1 MSLAYVN
8 PTFKGT
14 IFENIK
20 ERGATIGGK
29 FGKMVCDKSE
39 ILLHDMLAEYHIS
52 CGVIDGV
59 EVDEEGNIISIYE
72 CGSGIHLGKKLDWDH
87 FNKIFGKYVFSKE
100 VWTDH
105 LKRIIILAG
114 DYDEEMLTSINNA
127 KSLFTLKG
135 IEIIILKT
143 FKIKNKIT
151 VERII

>member
-1 MSLAYVN
+1 MNLPYVN

-29 FGKMVCDKSE
+29 FGKMVCDKAE
-39 ILLHDMLAEYHIS
+39 VDLYNFLAEYHIS
-52 CGVIDGV
+52 TGILDGV
-59 EVDEEGNIISIYE
+59 EIDDAGNIISIYE

-100 VWTDH
+100 IWTNH

-114 DYDEEMLTSINNA
+114 DYDEDMLTAINNA
-127 KSLFTLKG
+127 KSLFSMRN
-135 IEIIILKT
+135 IEIVILKT
-143 FKIKNKIT
+143 FKINNKIT